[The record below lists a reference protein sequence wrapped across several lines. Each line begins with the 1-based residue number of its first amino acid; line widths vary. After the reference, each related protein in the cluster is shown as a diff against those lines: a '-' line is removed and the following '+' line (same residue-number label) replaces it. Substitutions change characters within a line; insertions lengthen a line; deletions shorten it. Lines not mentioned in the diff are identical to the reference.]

1 MVPLS
6 GAVGWATGSLPDPL
20 GVAVPGRA
28 TVELAAM
35 TGWVRSTRRHPSA
48 VLLGAQLLG
57 VLLYPFMGE
66 SPAGRAAISL
76 FSLLVLA
83 LALWAVRATPA
94 LTPIALILGVPA
106 LIGTV
111 LEAVVPADQTIL
123 LVSSVLHAAFYFYTT
138 YALIRYMFLDE
149 RVTRDELYAT
159 GATFT
164 VVAWAFAYLYV
175 ACQIVWPGSFIA
187 AVDPEAPRT
196 WFELLFLSFTTLTS
210 VGLADVVPVQPQA
223 RALVMTEM
231 VAGVMYLALV
241 VSRLVGLTFARRR

>member
-1 MVPLS
+1 
-6 GAVGWATGSLPDPL
+6 
-20 GVAVPGRA
+20 
-28 TVELAAM
+28 M
-35 TGWVRSTRRHPSA
+35 TGWVRSARRHPSA
-48 VLLGAQLLG
+48 VLLAAQLLG
-57 VLLYPFMGE
+57 VLVYPFMGE

-76 FSLLVLA
+76 FSLVVLA

-94 LTPIALILGVPA
+94 LTQVSIVLGVPA
-106 LIGTV
+106 VIGSI
-111 LEAVVPADQTIL
+111 LEAVMPRDQTIL
-123 LVSSVLHAAFYFYTT
+123 LGSSIVHAAFYFYTT
-138 YALIRYMFLDE
+138 YALIRYMFSDE

-187 AVDPEAPRT
+187 AVDPESPRT
-196 WFELLFLSFTTLTS
+196 WVELLFVSFTTLTS
-210 VGLADVVPVQPQA
+210 AGLGDVIPVQPQA

-241 VSRLVGLTFARRR
+241 VSRLVGLTLARGR